1 MISTSLAVLLV
12 VVTKNVDAINVV
24 EGVRPTRDLW
34 NAAAV
39 TEYETGLYEDC
50 GQNLAMRALKKYYR

>member
-1 MISTSLAVLLV
+1 MINTSLAVLLV

-24 EGVRPTRDLW
+24 KRVKPTRDLW

-50 GQNLAMRALKKYYR
+50 GQSLAMRALKKYYR